1 MLKKAAVISVIILA
15 AAAVSC
21 RKVPVPQDSAAVG
34 IYFTTEVNEITK
46 SLFTPENF
54 HTEGNTIKVFDLFT
68 SGGNSSLYIDG
79 VDARCTADGQW
90 PLEQVYYWTY
100 GGMHAF
106 MSHTVKDG
114 LSGISVDKEGMTV
127 TGWVNSLDNQF
138 DLMYATSVRDLDVEK
153 TAGRDPHRPVEL
165 QFKHLFA
172 AVGVSFRNI
181 SSMPYTVTDW
191 YFQGIS
197 DKGTVVI
204 PFKAGVPDITLD
216 IPDQNAHLYDDV
228 DEGVIRSKSLDS
240 EGGVYYPYKAEG
252 TGENSTGASEY
263 VLVWPH
269 SYEELSDAVFHFVYY
284 SGDQVGE
291 GTAEDL
297 DKQPG
302 KQEITLKLGGDACDF
317 IVNEWKPGTRYMYN
331 ITISDNKI
339 YFEVRI
345 VPWINDDVILD

>member
-1 MLKKAAVISVIILA
+1 MLKKAAVISGIAIA

-79 VDARCTADGQW
+79 VDAQCTADGQW
-90 PLEQVYYWTY
+90 PLDQVYYWTY

-114 LSGISVDKEGMTV
+114 LSGISVGKEGMTV

-165 QFKHLFA
+165 QFKHLFG
-172 AVGVSFRNI
+172 AVSVQIRNL
-181 SSMPYTVTDW
+181 YTVSGNDIKVTDC
-191 YFQGIS
+191 YFTGLQTEGS
-197 DKGTVVI
+197 V
-204 PFKAGVPDITLD
+204 TLD
-216 IPDQNAHLYDDV
+216 FDGNLSEQQTSVVSDDDDTQFRV
-228 DEGVIRSKSLDS
+228 SGNMSVPQGDAGLNMYSQQKQV
-240 EGGVYYPYKAEG
+240 
-252 TGENSTGASEY
+252 GEDGFF
-263 VLVWPH
+263 LVWPH
-269 SYEELSDAVFHFVYY
+269 KTPQLQDVVLHVKYEANGDSYEKEIHVYDAATTFNSWESGHRYSYTLSIQDNTIVF
-284 SGDQVGE
+284 E
-291 GTAEDL
+291 AEVV
-297 DKQPG
+297 
-302 KQEITLKLGGDACDF
+302 E
-317 IVNEWKPGTRYMYN
+317 
-331 ITISDNKI
+331 
-339 YFEVRI
+339 
-345 VPWINDDVILD
+345 WINDDVILE